1 MRRTWKTSSYD
12 SAADLSVCVTM
23 AERVVSL
30 VLLILLRQATAATLP
45 QPCASVNQLPEP
57 LWLSFTDVL
66 SFLQKGGSVCDLSG
80 SCVRLRSASP
90 RDMVMQ
96 LDGMVVRPFSKVQR
110 RDASFL
116 RSATSAENNAA
127 DLQGNQVTVSQQEKL
142 DNRLPLLTW
151 TAVARSLLY
160 GIMNGLSQFCR
171 SNAADHVR
179 CLPS

>member
-1 MRRTWKTSSYD
+1 
-12 SAADLSVCVTM
+12 M

-30 VLLILLRQATAATLP
+30 VLLILLRQATTAAAAPQP
-45 QPCASVNQLPEP
+45 QPCTSVNQLPEP

-66 SFLQKGGSVCDLSG
+66 TFLQKGGSVCDLSG
-80 SCVRLRSASP
+80 SCVRMRSASP

-96 LDGMVVRPFSKVQR
+96 LDGMVVRPFSKGQR

-116 RSATSAENNAA
+116 MSVTSAETNVA
-127 DLQGNQVTVSQQEKL
+127 DLQGNQVTSTHQEKL

-171 SNAADHVR
+171 SNAADHMR